1 GARVTELTVDDEPV
15 DPAAEYTVVVN
26 EFLSSPEW
34 NGSPFAE
41 RGTRREAGLTDISA
55 LTRYVTDEG
64 PLTSPKPGRVRVIR

>member
-1 GARVTELTVDDEPV
+1 M
-15 DPAAEYTVVVN
+15 VVN

-64 PLTSPKPGRVRVIR
+64 PLTSPEPGRVRVIR